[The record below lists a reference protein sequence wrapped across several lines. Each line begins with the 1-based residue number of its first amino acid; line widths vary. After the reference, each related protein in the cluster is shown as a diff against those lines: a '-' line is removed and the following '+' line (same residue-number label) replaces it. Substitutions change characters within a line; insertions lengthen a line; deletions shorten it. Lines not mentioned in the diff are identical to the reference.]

1 MFHFQAYRHNL
12 ASLQAVDDDL
22 PFQRYLLGERP
33 DRLSLLEGRGERNSK
48 QVVTPTSPKYLQ
60 IETTYDIRPLLKKE
74 FLNYGKR
81 VRVLVPAAWP
91 GEDMLALDDSQA
103 AAVKACLTQQVAV
116 VQGPPG
122 TGKTYI
128 GLQVTKVLL
137 LNSDSWSTSSWRGG
151 QALGLQGPPKQSP
164 ILVLCYTN
172 HALDQFL
179 EGISAF
185 QDTDIIRVGSRSKN
199 PAMDKFNL
207 NNLRRAA
214 KTAKDIP
221 RDIHHNFGMTRANMA
236 CLHEDIQGIS
246 VMMEAA
252 DRHVLSEH
260 ELANVLTDTEQ
271 RALEVGY
278 RVTMGGFKH
287 QGGGKHPKSILGE
300 WLGVGN
306 TARDVSEML
315 QNSHPFRP
323 SQHEVPEEEGEGEM
337 DVDED
342 AHLEEERRIG
352 EDDQEVLDYLKKARR
367 ERADRMQNIDLAFLV
382 EEEGNADSVSNKT
395 EQWHKSR
402 AAKRRMKKQV
412 QFELAK
418 TERMSDNGRKGNEK
432 LMWNLSHSERWRLYR
447 TWVHEYKINCQ
458 RLVKAKMSEY
468 DQQTRILS
476 EIKEK
481 ESLYLMRRA
490 KVVGMTT
497 TGAAKMHKMLRQLK
511 PSIIIVEEAAEVLE
525 AHIVASLTPSCKH
538 LILIGDHQQLRP
550 NPTVYELAKTYNLDV
565 GTFSPCCCC

>member
-1 MFHFQAYRHNL
+1 M
-12 ASLQAVDDDL
+12 
-22 PFQRYLLGERP
+22 
-33 DRLSLLEGRGERNSK
+33 
-48 QVVTPTSPKYLQ
+48 
-60 IETTYDIRPLLKKE
+60 
-74 FLNYGKR
+74 
-81 VRVLVPAAWP
+81 
-91 GEDMLALDDSQA
+91 
-103 AAVKACLTQQVAV
+103 
-116 VQGPPG
+116 
-122 TGKTYI
+122 
-128 GLQVTKVLL
+128 
-137 LNSDSWSTSSWRGG
+137 
-151 QALGLQGPPKQSP
+151 
-164 ILVLCYTN
+164 
-172 HALDQFL
+172 
-179 EGISAF
+179 
-185 QDTDIIRVGSRSKN
+185 
-199 PAMDKFNL
+199 
-207 NNLRRAA
+207 
-214 KTAKDIP
+214 
-221 RDIHHNFGMTRANMA
+221 
-236 CLHEDIQGIS
+236 
-246 VMMEAA
+246 
-252 DRHVLSEH
+252 
-260 ELANVLTDTEQ
+260 
-271 RALEVGY
+271 
-278 RVTMGGFKH
+278 MGGFKH

-367 ERADRMQNIDLAFLV
+367 ERADRMQNIDFAFLV

-412 QFELAK
+412 KFELAK
-418 TERMSDNGRKGNEK
+418 IERMSVNERKGNEK

-565 GTFSPCCCC
+565 SLFERLIRNGLAFSKLEIQHRMRPDISKLLVPHIYKELQDHPSVFEYPVVRGVKSNMFFIDHTKAENEVADGNSKVNEHEATFLVEVCRYLIKQDYKPTQITILTTYSGQLVAFKKKMPKLEFEGVRVSTVDNYQGEENDIILLSLVRSNSQGSIGFLGIDNRVC